1 MREIKFR
8 VWDNNEKEYL
18 IGNEVLINA
27 LGHLS
32 FYEYDPY
39 SKGNEIEYPDMKI
52 EQYTGLKDKNGVE
65 IYEGDIVRQKYITGF
80 RVVDGR
86 DNLLDEDIHKLEFE
100 VKIVDGAW
108 NCRNRIH
115 VPSDEFYSYE
125 YYDVE
130 IIGNIHE
137 KLNKRHENVI
147 I

>member
-39 SKGNEIEYPDMKI
+39 SKGNELEYPDMKI

-65 IYEGDIVRQKYITGF
+65 IYEGDIVRWDDTNYTIEWNQKNACFIIKCDLVYNFI
-80 RVVDGR
+80 R
-86 DNLLDEDIHKLEFE
+86 NSPKWLE
-100 VKIVDGAW
+100 V
-108 NCRNRIH
+108 
-115 VPSDEFYSYE
+115 
-125 YYDVE
+125 
-130 IIGNIHE
+130 IGNIHDNLQ
-137 KLNKRHENVI
+137 KDTKML
-147 I
+147 